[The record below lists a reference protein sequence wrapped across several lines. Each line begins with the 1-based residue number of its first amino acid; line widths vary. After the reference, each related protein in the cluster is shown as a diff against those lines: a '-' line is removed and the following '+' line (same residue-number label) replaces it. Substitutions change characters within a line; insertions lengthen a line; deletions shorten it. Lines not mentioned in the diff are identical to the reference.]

1 MNKKI
6 HGGEK
11 NEIEYKGGR
20 RQVRREK
27 AGGGTTSG
35 RHTKES
41 SKRVKDDKRKRGR
54 GREMTKEGSFGEK
67 LCCSA
72 ASSPG

>member
-1 MNKKI
+1 MRWSI
-6 HGGEK
+6 RGEEDK
-11 NEIEYKGGR
+11 QGGR
-20 RQVRREK
+20 RG
-27 AGGGTTSG
+27 GGGTTSG

>member
-1 MNKKI
+1 MRWSI
-6 HGGEK
+6 RGEEDK
-11 NEIEYKGGR
+11 QGGR
-20 RQVRREK
+20 RG
-27 AGGGTTSG
+27 GGGTTSG

-67 LCCSA
+67 LCGLVAWLIGSL
-72 ASSPG
+72 